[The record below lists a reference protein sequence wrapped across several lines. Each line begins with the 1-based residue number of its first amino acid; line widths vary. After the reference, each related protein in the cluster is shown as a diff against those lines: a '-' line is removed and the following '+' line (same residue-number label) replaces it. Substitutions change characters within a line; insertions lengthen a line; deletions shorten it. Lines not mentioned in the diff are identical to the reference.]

1 MRRLVGQ
8 CGHLHHRGIL
18 EGLVVL
24 QERKGRQ
31 VGSEGAKPRLRRDLL
46 PNPSPCPQRAK
57 PASLLPVPP
66 SLPSPSSLLTPSPQ
80 TPSPL
85 PAAILLTPVPH
96 PVFPDSLASRPCQ
109 RAGGDRTFS
118 SSCCM
123 CLWKRRRLSLSFC
136 SSASS
141 PETLFSM
148 ARTPRIVDS
157 RRKVGLGAFEPR
169 PVQIVTPPF
178 LPNPRVFHWL
188 SWRSWSLIG
197 PFKHS
202 IALFSGQSAPEFPHT
217 PRSDLWGRGVPPR
230 VRTVIIRVT
239 RCPPVPADEEGRSRI
254 LGCTYDFAG
263 CAQDRQPPHP

>member
-24 QERKGRQ
+24 QERKGRK
-31 VGSEGAKPRLRRDLL
+31 VGSEGAKPLTQAEERPPPQLL
-46 PNPSPCPQRAK
+46 PLPPESQARLPAPRTSK
-57 PASLLPVPP
+57 PAFTVL
-66 SLPSPSSLLTPSPQ
+66 SPYPQPQ

-96 PVFPDSLASRPCQ
+96 PVFPASLASRPCQ

-148 ARTPRIVDS
+148 ARTSNRRLPQES
-157 RRKVGLGAFEPR
+157 RTG
-169 PVQIVTPPF
+169 
-178 LPNPRVFHWL
+178 
-188 SWRSWSLIG
+188 SL
-197 PFKHS
+197 
-202 IALFSGQSAPEFPHT
+202 
-217 PRSDLWGRGVPPR
+217 
-230 VRTVIIRVT
+230 
-239 RCPPVPADEEGRSRI
+239 
-254 LGCTYDFAG
+254 
-263 CAQDRQPPHP
+263 